1 MKKKL
6 LAVILTATLVASST
20 IVAFADEGNVYD
32 DGETYNVSGSDEGV
46 GAEDEGTVVNVTGDV
61 TGQVLAGDEG
71 YGGTVVAVDGGTVN
85 VTGNVGGGETDYIGI
100 RAVEGEVNVTGNVT
114 AKEDAINAES
124 GSVVNVEGNVSGTIL
139 TSDSE
144 ISINGNVQG
153 TTGSIGGDPEMGS
166 FAYPAIRDYNSKV
179 VVNGD
184 VSSDTVGIE
193 TRGGSTIVISGTLTA
208 GEDSSVIKLDH
219 SIENIENY
227 NYSISNNPNAKA
239 SVLIVHEIKGNLDNL
254 VSSGY
259 TNDSWEFVEDTDPTL
274 KNSQLGN
281 IFYIIKK
288 AADSAANILNLG
300 GTEKKEGYDV
310 ATEGTSVVVSV
321 KEGYGVTAGSI
332 KVTKNADGTFTLIV
346 PKGGGVTISA
356 EALQDAIDEAEEK
369 GQAEVPADNTSS
381 SVTSSEPAAP
391 AAPASSVIPG
401 TTGSNTALS
410 PVALGDGAYVTMFT
424 TLVNNTPYGGTVE
437 ITVSDEA
444 YLNDVIVA
452 SLATRRDVSVKINV
466 MVGGELYVINI
477 PAGYDLTSLIG
488 PDGKIS
494 IAALIQ
500 LFGTKTNI

>member
-6 LAVILTATLVASST
+6 LAVILTATLVASSSV
-20 IVAFADEGNVYD
+20 VAYADAPITEAVVV
-32 DGETYNVSGSDEGV
+32 DGETDDPVVVNSDVTVSEDSGADYAVNATKGAEVTVNGSVTLEGNKGEGV
-46 GAEDEGTVVNVTGDV
+46 YASGDSKVNVTGDV
-61 TGQVLAGDEG
+61 TGPDIGVCAEG
-71 YGGTVVAVDGGTVN
+71 SSEIT
-85 VTGNVGGGETDYIGI
+85 
-100 RAVEGEVNVTGNVT
+100 VEGTINNGVVVTDSTVIAGGINGASEYTKV
-114 AKEDAINAES
+114 AISES
-124 GSVVNVEGNVSGTIL
+124 G
-139 TSDSE
+139 
-144 ISINGNVQG
+144 
-153 TTGSIGGDPEMGS
+153 GS
-166 FAYPAIRDYNSKV
+166 FV
-179 VVNGD
+179 QVNGD
-184 VSSDTVGIE
+184 VTSDKGAILTDGD
-193 TRGGSTIVISGTLTA
+193 STIIIDGTVTSSSTDPVIL
-208 GEDSSVIKLDH
+208 LDH
-219 SIENIENY
+219 TTYDEDTY
-227 NYSISNNPNAKA
+227 APLPNMDAEA
-239 SVLIVHEIKGNLDNL
+239 STIIVYQIKGNLDNL

-259 TNDSWEFVEDTDPTL
+259 KNDSWEFVEDTDATL
-274 KNSQLGN
+274 KNSQLDN

-332 KVTKNADGTFTLIV
+332 KVTKNSDGTFTLIV

-356 EALQDAIDEAEEK
+356 EALQDAIDEAGEK
-369 GQAEVPADNTSS
+369 GQAEVPAEKTSS